1 MTCSRRTLWSALVLL
16 GASALFS
23 STPGHAAGASGS
35 PALFELEVR
44 MQDGGEPYLVTVWE
58 GQAATLR
65 SDRHD
70 LSLVV
75 VPSTD
80 GRYDGVASLWVSEPI
95 GVRPRGVVLGSAT
108 EVHVQMGFRQP
119 LAHYPVDVRL
129 VEVRQATRAEMM
141 AARVAEFRSS
151 DTMFLEDGIII
162 TSQGTCCVSCSNG
175 DEFCGCSI
183 RAPCGSCCDG
193 CCGALAK

>member
-16 GASALFS
+16 GAGALFS
-23 STPGHAAGASGS
+23 STPGHAAKPTGS
-35 PALFELEVR
+35 RALFELEVQ
-44 MQDGGEPYLVTVWE
+44 MQDGEEPYRVAVWE

-65 SDRHD
+65 SERHG

-80 GRYDGVASLWVSEPI
+80 GRTDGVASLWVSEPI
-95 GVRPRGVVLGSAT
+95 GVLPRGVLLGAAT
-108 EVHVQMGFRQP
+108 EVHVQVGFRQP

-129 VEVRQATRAEMM
+129 LEVRKATRAEMM

-151 DTMFLEDGIII
+151 DTMYLKDGIVI
-162 TSQGTCCVSCSNG
+162 TSQGTCCVSCANG
-175 DEFCGCSI
+175 DEFCGCSV
-183 RAPCGSCCDG
+183 RASCGSCCDG
-193 CCGALAK
+193 CCGAFAK